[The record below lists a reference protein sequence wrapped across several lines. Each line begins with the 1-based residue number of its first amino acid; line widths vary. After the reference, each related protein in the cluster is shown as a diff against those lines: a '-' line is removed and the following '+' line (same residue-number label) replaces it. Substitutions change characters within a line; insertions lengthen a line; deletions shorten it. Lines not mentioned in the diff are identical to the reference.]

1 MNENE
6 ILQLIKR
13 SVSDTKHIL
22 NDGKPFEGIK
32 KILCSWLLTLFIC
45 NFLNSFFTHLSMT
58 FYFYG
63 SNVY

>member
-45 NFLNSFFTHLSMT
+45 KLYMSF
-58 FYFYG
+58 
-63 SNVY
+63 